1 METDLDEF
9 TDYASEAPLPTPRG
23 TPYDRTPM
31 LSRHPSR
38 GQSPNI
44 SGSPIPPPDRRRMSS
59 QIHDGAFDET
69 ISILDPRR
77 FTPTLHANLVAEI
90 LSLRR
95 ELESKNGL
103 VETLE
108 SELDTTRAEH
118 ENANEAVATALKEA
132 RDAKRQLA
140 RAEKDDAMAVVAQER
155 DEAVQTVAD
164 LKKQLE
170 RIAKARRAAEEDLEQ
185 LRKTHERDSE
195 KFEEAKRGFER
206 RAHVAEG
213 RLKAVLDEIAAARAS
228 AMSPPPAPPTMAHH
242 PSHQRVMSED
252 YGDFHG
258 GSDTRSIR
266 SSTLSIDGRPS
277 SLMMGD
283 DEAERLGIS
292 LHGNSGGLSLADE
305 LNFDQSEDEGTGTE
319 REQTDAEPEDMVSD
333 TESVEDVDE
342 LPELA
347 DMGIQCEP
355 EINYEER
362 ALELEDLLEERA
374 VELERVYNTIQ
385 QKTEEMDVLYS
396 ELDTAHNRAFDL
408 EEKLDFLNTQ
418 GIKMDRE
425 HDARVEEFK
434 GEVKV
439 FHAAEKEKEQ
449 QFAARSLELD
459 VRSSELDVRAV
470 ELDVRSS
477 ELEDKSSE
485 LDSRS
490 IELDVRAAEL
500 DEQAAGLEERKTEL
514 ESMYAELEAREMELR
529 HEADVMREINEDRS
543 ASLDDREIELE
554 DRERVLSAEEAEI
567 KELKEW
573 VDQELNL
580 IKEGKEEAIAMVVK
594 EEDLAPRTTDA
605 YTEPTFLTYIST
617 ATEPESVVFIS
628 TGIDAPKEPE
638 PLVYVS
644 AATDAPKAIEYIS
657 TATDAEAV
665 VYASKAID
673 APKEPEP
680 PVYASTA
687 SDAFGEPHPKVY
699 VSTASD
705 AFTTKVYTSTASD
718 AYEYFKPRVYTSAAT
733 DTITET
739 PAKEYTS
746 TATDAEPV
754 AYMSTASDAYEDP
767 YPKLFVS
774 TATDAPTVPP
784 PPVCISTEAQ
794 TLEEP
799 MVSTEAQTSEEP
811 MVSTE
816 AQTADLMVSTESQT
830 LEKVM
835 VSIESQTAII
845 YASAEVQTVEESVV
859 FASAAMQTEEEEK
872 PEPIVYASAEVQAM
886 EEPMAYIS
894 MESQTT
900 EESQPIVVS
909 AEMQTNGLPSPPATP
924 LLEKPKLLMQS
935 AGIQTDA
942 VRPPKPTIL
951 RVPAIMV
958 SPPEPTPPLPKPA
971 MRNASA
977 QTRPQRM
984 RTRSMQ
990 TQQIGLDERL
1000 RKFAP
1005 HLLPSALLPK
1015 APVPAPVEVEPTPP
1029 ESPVAISRRSS
1040 KRTVR
1045 RSVTAPIPAP
1055 SEAEPGTHDMG
1066 AGTMP
1071 IYSSPKTD
1079 DEVYLTRTT
1088 SRKGMASKNLF
1099 NNIHLSQDNEVGS
1112 SGDDGFPEEGD
1123 SGSEYKTALSAPK
1136 PRGARRNTPAL
1147 KLNMPMAVADADIPR
1162 RQASVRRGAMVASG
1176 VAAHS
1181 RVRSPSLTSNR
1192 TTESGGTTATKIGP
1206 PFPVPAR
1213 HSSKRP
1219 GYLSDRDRA
1228 TPSPTGSHK
1237 LKRGSSSRPKP
1248 PRPQSIRK
1256 IRSAIALPSSRDGT
1270 RSPPPLSTSSNAPS
1284 SPGLPP
1290 PLPRDEISSPAF
1302 DRRGFG
1308 QSRHRHQGSNNTQN
1322 TQNTHNTNNTNN
1334 TNNTL
1339 NTSTTVTT
1347 SNPGQVSGGTVQ
1359 QTSVVDAIAQTMV
1372 GEWMWKYV
1380 RRRRS
1385 FGVSDATP
1393 QGDDSA
1399 GGQRHKRWVW
1409 LAPYERA
1416 VMWSSR
1422 QPTSGSALLGK
1433 SGRKRKRSILHPF
1446 GGPDGY
1452 PSIMD
1457 KVLTKKVLIQSVLD
1471 VKDDTPLP
1479 KGATQP
1485 VFNRSIL
1492 ILTPARALKFT
1503 APSRERHYVW
1513 LTALSF
1519 LSHSAES
1526 NDGLLALPPPMPFEY
1541 DQVDRRQNLH
1551 PAPPPVPPA
1560 APARLNAFSATRD
1573 SVRLAKG
1580 KGRASPVAS
1589 NGYPSPNGSGAL
1601 ASGLLNPGMASTET
1615 LSAEPP
1621 TIPRFPGTSRRR
1633 RSNSNL
1639 HRPQTRGG
1647 YEKSLESYSTSNAG
1661 STNGDSFRPD
1671 SFYGVGGVGLPS
1683 PSSSFGRG
1691 DYVGNASGGSGW
1703 DTGPV
1708 GTVRMEAF
1716 IDRQTPQYDDYDVD
1730 MSSRPDNYHV
1740 KRDRRASRH
1749 EAYWGRGAGFYGAPE
1764 DFWRG
1769 GDDPFRGF

>member
-1 METDLDEF
+1 METDLDDF
-9 TDYASEAPLPTPRG
+9 TDYASEAPLPPPRG
-23 TPYDRTPM
+23 TPYDRSPM

-38 GQSPNI
+38 GQSPNMA
-44 SGSPIPPPDRRRMSS
+44 GNPIPPPDRRRMSS

-108 SELDTTRAEH
+108 NELDATRVEH

-132 RDAKRQLA
+132 RDVKRQLA

-155 DEAVQTVAD
+155 DEAVQALAD
-164 LKKQLE
+164 SKKQME
-170 RIAKARRAAEEDLEQ
+170 RLSKSRRAAEEDLEQ
-185 LRKTHERDSE
+185 LRKAQERDSE
-195 KFEEAKRGFER
+195 RFEEAKRGFER

-228 AMSPPPAPPTMAHH
+228 AMSPPPPAPPTMAHH

-266 SSTLSIDGRPS
+266 SSTMSIGDRPS

-292 LHGNSGGLSLADE
+292 LHGNGGGLSLADE
-305 LNFDQSEDEGTGTE
+305 LNFDQSEDDEGTGTE

-355 EINYEER
+355 EINFEER
-362 ALELEDLLEERA
+362 ALELEDLLDERA
-374 VELERVYNTIQ
+374 VELERAYNTIQ
-385 QKTEEMDVLYS
+385 QKTEEMDALYS

-418 GIKMDRE
+418 GL
-425 HDARVEEFK
+425 AN
-434 GEVKV
+434 
-439 FHAAEKEKEQ
+439 
-449 QFAARSLELD
+449 
-459 VRSSELDVRAV
+459 RSSELDERAVKLDERSV
-470 ELDVRSS
+470 ELDGRTTG
-477 ELEDKSSE
+477 
-485 LDSRS
+485 LDER
-490 IELDVRAAEL
+490 RAA
-500 DEQAAGLEERKTEL
+500 L
-514 ESMYAELEAREMELR
+514 ESMYIELEARETELR
-529 HEADVMREINEDRS
+529 QEADVMREINEERS

-580 IKEGKEEAIAMVVK
+580 IKEGKEEAIAM
-594 EEDLAPRTTDA
+594 
-605 YTEPTFLTYIST
+605 
-617 ATEPESVVFIS
+617 
-628 TGIDAPKEPE
+628 
-638 PLVYVS
+638 
-644 AATDAPKAIEYIS
+644 
-657 TATDAEAV
+657 
-665 VYASKAID
+665 
-673 APKEPEP
+673 
-680 PVYASTA
+680 
-687 SDAFGEPHPKVY
+687 
-699 VSTASD
+699 
-705 AFTTKVYTSTASD
+705 
-718 AYEYFKPRVYTSAAT
+718 
-733 DTITET
+733 
-739 PAKEYTS
+739 
-746 TATDAEPV
+746 
-754 AYMSTASDAYEDP
+754 
-767 YPKLFVS
+767 
-774 TATDAPTVPP
+774 
-784 PPVCISTEAQ
+784 
-794 TLEEP
+794 
-799 MVSTEAQTSEEP
+799 
-811 MVSTE
+811 
-816 AQTADLMVSTESQT
+816 
-830 LEKVM
+830 
-835 VSIESQTAII
+835 
-845 YASAEVQTVEESVV
+845 
-859 FASAAMQTEEEEK
+859 
-872 PEPIVYASAEVQAM
+872 
-886 EEPMAYIS
+886 
-894 MESQTT
+894 
-900 EESQPIVVS
+900 
-909 AEMQTNGLPSPPATP
+909 
-924 LLEKPKLLMQS
+924 KPKPLMQS

-1015 APVPAPVEVEPTPP
+1015 APVPVPVEVEPTPP
-1029 ESPVAISRRSS
+1029 ESPAFIPRRSS
-1040 KRTVR
+1040 KRTAR

-1055 SEAEPGTHDMG
+1055 SEPEPGMHDMG
-1066 AGTMP
+1066 VGTTQ

-1079 DEVYLTRTT
+1079 DEIYLTRAR
-1088 SRKGMASKNLF
+1088 SRKEMVPKNLF
-1099 NNIHLSQDNEVGS
+1099 NNIDLSPDNEVGS
-1112 SGDDGFPEEGD
+1112 SGDDGFPDEGD
-1123 SGSEYKTALSAPK
+1123 SGSEYRTALSAPK

-1176 VAAHS
+1176 VAAHG

-1192 TTESGGTTATKIGP
+1192 TSESGNTSAVAKVGP
-1206 PFPVPAR
+1206 PFPVPTR

-1228 TPSPTGSHK
+1228 TPSPTGSQK

-1256 IRSAIALPSSRDGT
+1256 VRSATVLPSTRDGT
-1270 RSPPPLSTSSNAPS
+1270 RSPPPLSTSSIAPS

-1290 PLPRDEISSPAF
+1290 PLPRDEISSTAF

-1308 QSRHRHQGSNNTQN
+1308 QSRHRHQASNNTQN
-1322 TQNTHNTNNTNN
+1322 TMNTNNTS
-1334 TNNTL
+1334 NTL

-1347 SNPGQVSGGTVQ
+1347 NNPGQVSGGTVQ

-1385 FGVSDATP
+1385 FGVSDANP

-1433 SGRKRKRSILHPF
+1433 SGRKL
-1446 GGPDGY
+1446 
-1452 PSIMD
+1452 
-1457 KVLTKKVLIQSVLD
+1457 LIQSVLD

-1479 KGATQP
+1479 KGAAQT

-1541 DQVDRRQNLH
+1541 DQVDRRH

-1573 SVRLAKG
+1573 SVRLTKG
-1580 KGRASPVAS
+1580 KGRVSPSANNS
-1589 NGYPSPNGSGAL
+1589 AYPSAHGSA
-1601 ASGLLNPGMASTET
+1601 AVSPGLLNPGAMASTET

-1633 RSNSNL
+1633 RSNSNM

-1671 SFYGVGGVGLPS
+1671 SFYGVGGIGLPA
-1683 PSSSFGRG
+1683 
-1691 DYVGNASGGSGW
+1691 GNAAGNAGGGASGW
-1703 DTGPV
+1703 DAGPV

-1716 IDRQTPQYDDYDVD
+1716 IDRQTQQYEDYDVD
-1730 MSSRPDNYHV
+1730 DTSSRPDSYHV